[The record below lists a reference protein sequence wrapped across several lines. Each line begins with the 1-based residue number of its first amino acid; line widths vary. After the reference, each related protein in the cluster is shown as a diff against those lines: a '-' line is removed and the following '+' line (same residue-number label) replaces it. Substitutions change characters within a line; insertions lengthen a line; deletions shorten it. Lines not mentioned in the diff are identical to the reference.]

1 MEDNIFF
8 FLNKRETKILEN
20 KILRIK
26 VGLKK
31 KKKRERFGNKIIEV
45 LIVPLSWHVT
55 LSVNGYH

>member
-8 FLNKRETKILEN
+8 FLNKETKILEKN
-20 KILRIK
+20 ILRIK

-31 KKKRERFGNKIIEV
+31 KKERERFGKKNIGV

>member
-8 FLNKRETKILEN
+8 FLNKETKILEKN
-20 KILRIK
+20 ILRIK
-26 VGLKK
+26 VGFKK
-31 KKKRERFGNKIIEV
+31 KKKRERFGKKNIGV